1 MRDERRGL
9 AHATLTAVATVVVV
23 RVARR
28 VVVRVLLC
36 VVVAERAARQRKENN
51 FGSVNQSTLG
61 FNAIDSNA
69 RRNIQN
75 SIESNNALEISIC
88 KPTPL
93 VLHRASRR
101 DATRRDART
110 HQAAEQFDPAGI
122 VESIVDA
129 APFVP

>member
-1 MRDERRGL
+1 VRDERRGL

-36 VVVAERAARQRKENN
+36 VVVAERAARQRKEKN

-61 FNAIDSNA
+61 FNAIDGNA

-88 KPTPL
+88 KPTPNNSSAR
-93 VLHRASRR
+93 V